1 MGVLGIVGS
10 AAQGNAAGG
19 LGRYDVKRKN
29 NWILHFSNF
38 GSEILKNS
46 LTIQLN
52 KANRPSFSTDP
63 QELFWCNESW
73 FVASK
78 PKYGELSVDFYDA
91 LPTQVNYSYVQSGAS
106 SPHPDGNADMIS
118 AGQIMYDW
126 WLAIYDPSSGRIGLA
141 ADYKADGFVTLYNS
155 VDTAIE
161 RWMYIGCFPQS
172 IDYGDLAYSG
182 GGEAATITCTFKY
195 DKAYRLAKPDSEQ
208 EPTSVDEQR
217 GPESYSPLGLNL
229 VSGAG

>member
-29 NWILHFSNF
+29 SWILHFSNF
-38 GSEILKNS
+38 GSEVLKNS
-46 LTIQLN
+46 LTIQLHS
-52 KANRPSFSTDP
+52 ATRPSFSTDP
-63 QELFWCNESW
+63 QELYWCNESW

-91 LPTQVNYSYVQSGAS
+91 LPTQLDYSYVSGAS
-106 SPHPDGNADMIS
+106 SPHPDGNPSMIS
-118 AGQIMYDW
+118 SGQILYDW

-141 ADYKADGFVTLYNS
+141 SDYKADGFVTVYNS
-155 VDTAIE
+155 VDIPVE

-172 IDYGDLAYSG
+172 IDYGSLEYSG
-182 GGEAATITCTFKY
+182 AGEPMTISTTFKY
-195 DKAYRLAKPDSEQ
+195 DKALRLADPTSEM
-208 EPTSVDEQR
+208 EPTTIDEQR
-217 GPESYSPLGLNL
+217 GPESYTPLGLNL
-229 VSGAG
+229 ASGA